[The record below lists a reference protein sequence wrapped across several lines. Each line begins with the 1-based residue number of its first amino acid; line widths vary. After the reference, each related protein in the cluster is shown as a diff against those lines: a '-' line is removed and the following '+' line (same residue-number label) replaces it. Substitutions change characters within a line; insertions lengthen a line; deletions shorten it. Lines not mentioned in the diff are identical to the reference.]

1 MPSSRTPEKSVRP
14 APTCEHL
21 HDSASAAPSDKP
33 DEPSPLKSGKLEHEE
48 THLDTAPDGG
58 ARAWLVAAG
67 GSAIFFCCLGFS
79 NSFGTFEEYYLSH
92 QLQDKSPSDIA
103 WIGSLSSFLQFAA
116 GMVGGPLF
124 DFFGSWII
132 IPSAILYVFALMM
145 LSLCDQYWQIMLV
158 QGVLMGI
165 VMGLLQFPAFAAVS
179 QYFDKKRAAALGV
192 VVSGSSIGGVIIP
205 IVLSELLNSSSLGF
219 GWSVRIVGFLIL
231 PFMIFAVAT
240 VRARLPPRKSS
251 FWIPSAYKN
260 KTYMLLIAV
269 LFFMFIGMFTPLFY
283 LPTYAVSRG
292 MNPTLAG
299 YLLAILNAASTFGR
313 IIPGVLADKYG
324 RLNMFA
330 LGGIVSGVIIF
341 FMNSVTDNAGLIV
354 YAAFFGFASGTII
367 SGASAAFSTCTS
379 DPRDIGTYM
388 GMGMSISALGGLIGP
403 PINGVMVDRYQSF
416 FQVAM
421 LSGTLC
427 VVGGI
432 IAALT
437 KLTTKQGMLGRA

>member
-1 MPSSRTPEKSVRP
+1 M
-14 APTCEHL
+14 A
-21 HDSASAAPSDKP
+21 
-33 DEPSPLKSGKLEHEE
+33 DE
-48 THLDTAPDGG
+48 T
-58 ARAWLVAAG
+58 
-67 GSAIFFCCLGFS
+67 
-79 NSFGTFEEYYLSH
+79 
-92 QLQDKSPSDIA
+92 
-103 WIGSLSSFLQFAA
+103 
-116 GMVGGPLF
+116 
-124 DFFGSWII
+124 
-132 IPSAILYVFALMM
+132 
-145 LSLCDQYWQIMLV
+145 
-158 QGVLMGI
+158 
-165 VMGLLQFPAFAAVS
+165 S
-179 QYFDKKRAAALGV
+179 Q
-192 VVSGSSIGGVIIP
+192 IIP
-205 IVLSELLNSSSLGF
+205 IFLSELLNSSSLGF

-231 PFMIFAVAT
+231 PFMLFAVTT
-240 VRARLPPRKSS
+240 VRARLPPRKRS

-260 KTYMLLIAV
+260 KTYMLLIAA

-292 MNPTLAG
+292 MSPTLAG

-330 LGGIVSGVIIF
+330 LGGVVSGVIIF
-341 FMNSVTDNAGLIV
+341 FMNLATDNAGLIV

-367 SGASAAFSTCTS
+367 SGASAAFSTCAS

>member
-1 MPSSRTPEKSVRP
+1 M
-14 APTCEHL
+14 
-21 HDSASAAPSDKP
+21 
-33 DEPSPLKSGKLEHEE
+33 
-48 THLDTAPDGG
+48 
-58 ARAWLVAAG
+58 
-67 GSAIFFCCLGFS
+67 
-79 NSFGTFEEYYLSH
+79 
-92 QLQDKSPSDIA
+92 QLIQWK
-103 WIGSLSSFLQFAA
+103 
-116 GMVGGPLF
+116 V
-124 DFFGSWII
+124 I
-132 IPSAILYVFALMM
+132 IPSAILYVFALTM

-179 QYFDKKRAAALGV
+179 QYFDKKRAAALGI
-192 VVSGSSIGGVIIP
+192 VVSGSSIGGIVCARHRSDTRDVCLRIPSQIIP
-205 IVLSELLNSSSLGF
+205 IALSKMLNSSSLGF
-219 GWSVRIVGFLIL
+219 GWSVRIIGFLIV
-231 PFMIFAVAT
+231 PFMVFAIVT
-240 VRARLPPRKSS
+240 VRARLPPRKKS

-260 KTYMLLIAV
+260 TTYMLLIAA

-292 MNPTLAG
+292 MSPTMAG

-330 LGGIVSGVIIF
+330 LGGISSGIIIF
-341 FMNSVTDNAGLIV
+341 FMNSATNNAGLIV

-403 PINGVMVDRYQSF
+403 PINGAIVDRYQGF

-432 IAALT
+432 VAGLT
-437 KLTTKQGMLGRA
+437 KLTTKQGILGRT